1 MNADNNWFH
10 HKGNVSLLEPLE
22 LFEQLEQKLFTTK
35 DTKTLDADRHR

>member
-22 LFEQLEQKLFTTK
+22 QKLFTTK
-35 DTKTLDADRHR
+35 DTKTLDADRRGCTRID